1 MGPLPPHTLSQVM
14 LVRMYVLYACRV
26 LLILSVYACDSEY
39 VNVLEEREV
48 LNGDSCQTLYLL
60 HRTLVACMPSVL
72 EVLVTLT
79 HDGYDQ
85 VSQSAHHALVGT
97 RPLFPSIPPFPSSFY
112 PPSLPPFI
120 FTPFLPSFV
129 FPFPPLPFS
138 TLLVLFSVVLTILSF
153 MFSLYKISL
162 SHS

>member
-1 MGPLPPHTLSQVM
+1 M
-14 LVRMYVLYACRV
+14 LV
-26 LLILSVYACDSEY
+26 ILN
-39 VNVLEEREV
+39 VNVLEEGEV

-85 VSQSAHHALVGT
+85 VSQSAHHALVGIA
-97 RPLFPSIPPFPSSFY
+97 PFFPSSHPFHPSFC

-120 FTPFLPSFV
+120 FTPSLPPFV
-129 FPFPPLPFS
+129 FPFPHPPFLHPS
-138 TLLVLFSVVLTILSF
+138 
-153 MFSLYKISL
+153 
-162 SHS
+162 